1 MYIGTFLYI
10 VAINTLSNLVDA
22 SVVNEMEADLHVWR
36 FKNSTESPEADAS
49 TPQAVC

>member
-10 VAINTLSNLVDA
+10 VAINTLSNLVDVP

-36 FKNSTESPEADAS
+36 FKNPT
-49 TPQAVC
+49 